1 MAAMRAPRTPRIVR
15 DARILGGTPI
25 IQGTRVPVRAIA
37 FIWRATGDR
46 ARIQYAYPSLTASD
60 IDKAIHYY
68 EAHRAEIDRDL
79 LDEQGEGD

>member
-15 DARILGGTPI
+15 DARILGGVPI

-37 FIWRATGDR
+37 FLWRATGDR
-46 ARIQYAYPSLTASD
+46 VRIHHDYPVLSASD
-60 IDKAIHYY
+60 VDEAIRYY
-68 EAHRAEIDRDL
+68 EAHRAEIDADL